1 MFAEAGAAEPVGRFR
16 SQRRVRSTMKTS
28 IAEVDGIWKIEKVL
42 VLTAFSNSVVS

>member
-28 IAEVDGIWKIEKVL
+28 IAEVDGLLKFAKVL
-42 VLTAFSNSVVS
+42 VLAAFSNRLVT